1 MRLFFATLLAF
12 AALASTASAAT
23 PGVNVNSVPLSEAG
37 WAKVADSHAKTIRVW
52 AFMSEIES
60 SPGVLSTRA
69 SEYRAFADRAKTYG
83 ASTVITLMGAPGS
96 ATPPDPAAYA
106 RVAQELALF
115 LKGHGVIGYEVWNEP
130 DDAPYWH
137 PAPSAAA
144 YAALL
149 RAAYPAF
156 KAGDPSALVSTGGM
170 VANDYD
176 FLQALYDNGAKGS
189 FDAVG
194 IHTDTACLTT
204 DPREYY
210 REPSGRIGRYSFTGY
225 REVRYTMLANGDDK
239 PIWLTEMGWST
250 TDAICNVGERAGTKP
265 GGVAPAQQAD
275 FLTKSFGCLA
285 NDPYVTEA
293 MWFSLADID
302 SSSPNYDRRLGLLD
316 QSLNAKPAFA
326 AFQGASG
333 AGAIA
338 CGGVLDKTAPTV
350 RFVSPTSSQQYL
362 TVLKIGVSADDN
374 QGVTNLDLFVD
385 GKEVPVV
392 TKSQTATAAKFSLD
406 WQGAKQ
412 LSYGP
417 HTLVAKAY
425 DEAKNVGTATV
436 KVIKVGGGK
445 YKIAIGTKI
454 DLKLGKIKGRKMTLK
469 GKIIPAQDL
478 NTTITGKTEITF
490 ERKQGK
496 RWIGTSRF
504 AKGAKTGYRFTYK
517 FKKPGTWRM
526 KVKFIPNKG
535 SVFKAS
541 SLPTKT
547 FKVR

>member
-1 MRLFFATLLAF
+1 MRLFFATALAF
-12 AALASTASAAT
+12 FAFASAASAAT

-37 WAKVADSHAKTIRVW
+37 WTKVAESHAKTIRVW
-52 AFMSEIES
+52 AFMSDIES
-60 SPGVLSTRA
+60 SPGVLAARVND
-69 SEYRAFADRAKTYG
+69 YRGFADRARTLG
-83 ASTVITLMGAPGS
+83 AGTVITLMGASNS
-96 ATPPDPAAYA
+96 AAPPDPVAYA
-106 RVAQELALF
+106 RVAQELATA

-130 DDAPYWH
+130 DDAPYWA
-137 PAPSAAA
+137 PAPNAAA

-149 RAAYPAF
+149 KAVYPAF
-156 KAGDPSALVSTGGM
+156 KAGDPAAAVSSGGL

-189 FDAVG
+189 FDAVSL
-194 IHTDTACLTT
+194 HTDTACLTT

-239 PIWLTEMGWST
+239 PIWLSEMGWST
-250 TDAICNVGERAGTKP
+250 TDAICNTGARAGTKP
-265 GGVAPAQQAD
+265 GGVSFALQAD
-275 FLTKSFGCLA
+275 YLTKGFGCLQ

-293 MWFSLADID
+293 MWFSLSDVD
-302 SSSPNYDRRLGLLD
+302 SSSPDYDRRLGLLD
-316 QSLNAKPAFA
+316 QSFNAKPAFA
-326 AFQGASG
+326 AFQSAAGV
-333 AGAIA
+333 GAIA

-350 RFVSPTSSQQYL
+350 RFVSPTTGQQYL
-362 TVLKIGVSADDN
+362 TVLKIGVAADDA

-392 TKSQTATAAKFSLD
+392 TKAQTATAAKFSLD
-406 WQGAKQ
+406 WQGAKK

-425 DEAKNVGTATV
+425 DEAKNLGTATV

-454 DLKLGKIKGRKMTLK
+454 DLKLGKVKHRKLTLK

-478 NTTITGKTEITF
+478 DTTITGKTEIVF

-526 KVKFIPNKG
+526 KVKFIPKKG
-535 SVFKAS
+535 SPFKAS
-541 SLPTKT
+541 SLPPKT